1 MPLIEVKLYD
11 RRVPDAESEKRI
23 IEEMTEAL
31 VRATG
36 TRACA
41 STRVVVQG
49 VAPSAWGIA
58 GTPGSW

>member
-11 RRVPDAESEKRI
+11 RRVSTPEQSARI

-36 TRACA
+36 DEGVRAH
-41 STRVVVQG
+41 TWVVVQG
-49 VAPSAWGIA
+49 VPPTSWGIA
-58 GTPGSW
+58 GQPGS

>member
-11 RRVPDAESEKRI
+11 RRLEGPDASAKI

-36 TRACA
+36 DEGVREHTW
-41 STRVVVQG
+41 VVVQG
-49 VAPSAWGIA
+49 VPPTQWGIVGNA
-58 GTPGSW
+58 RS